1 VTDEVAKVLRI
12 AAVTLFER
20 YDVGV
25 VAATGERT

>member
-1 VTDEVAKVLRI
+1 VADEGVKVLRI

-20 YDVGV
+20 CDVVV